1 MTDPRHDTPSFYRNI
16 EPITQ
21 KLHEILRVDCNHI
34 LEIGS
39 GSGQHVARFSRE
51 FPKFQFQP
59 TEYELSN
66 VRSINSW
73 CEGLDNVSPALQLD
87 VTQAVWFN
95 QDTPKFD
102 TLFCSNVIHITPWEI
117 TGSLFKGANTVM
129 NKQCQLLFYG
139 PYKID
144 GKQTAESNVEFDL
157 WLKEKDASFGIRDI
171 SDVEDEAKNHG
182 FRLENKHVMPAN
194 NFIMEF
200 KRS

>member
-1 MTDPRHDTPSFYRNI
+1 MTNLRHDTPSFYRNI

-21 KLHEILRVDCNHI
+21 KLHEILRADYKHV

-59 TEYELSN
+59 TEYELGN
-66 VRSINSW
+66 VRSIDSW
-73 CEGLDNVSPALQLD
+73 CEGLVNVSPAVQLD
-87 VTQAVWFN
+87 VRQTAWLSQNTQ
-95 QDTPKFD
+95 KFD

-117 TGSLFKGANTVM
+117 TRSLFKGANTIM
-129 NKQCQLLFYG
+129 KKQCQLLFYG

-144 GKQTAESNVEFDL
+144 GKQTSESNLEFDL

-171 SDVEDEAKNHG
+171 ADVEDEAKKYG
-182 FRLENKHVMPAN
+182 FKLVNKHVMAAN

-200 KRS
+200 ERS